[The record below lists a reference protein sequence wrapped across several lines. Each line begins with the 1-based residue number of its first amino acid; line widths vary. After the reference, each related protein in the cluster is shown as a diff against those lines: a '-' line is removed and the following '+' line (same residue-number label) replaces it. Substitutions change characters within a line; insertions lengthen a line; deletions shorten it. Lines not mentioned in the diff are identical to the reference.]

1 MSTLTAPL
9 PPAAVEALAR
19 LDAAFPGLFVPESE
33 SLVVPVAPEVQR
45 AVCRFEFCRDRV
57 AGLLARCEF
66 DALADAQDE
75 MAMRREQ
82 LEAAGRLDLIG
93 ADR

>member
-1 MSTLTAPL
+1 MATPT
-9 PPAAVEALAR
+9 
-19 LDAAFPGLFVPESE
+19 FPGLLVPESE
-33 SLVVPVAPEVQR
+33 SLVTPVAPEVQR

-57 AGLLARCEF
+57 AGLLAACDF

-75 MAMRREQ
+75 MAMRRQQ
-82 LEAAGRLDLIG
+82 LAEAGRLDLIG